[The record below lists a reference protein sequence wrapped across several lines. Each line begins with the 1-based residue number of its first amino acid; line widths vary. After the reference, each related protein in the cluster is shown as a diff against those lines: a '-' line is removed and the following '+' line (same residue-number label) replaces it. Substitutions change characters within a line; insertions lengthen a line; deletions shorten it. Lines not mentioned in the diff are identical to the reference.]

1 MQPAFFSSVGIL
13 SFLIITT
20 NASPLLQAL
29 SPRADAV
36 IPGYTDEGCYT
47 EATNM
52 RALTGGTY
60 FDDLMTVEK
69 CAAACSGYTWF
80 GVEYGRECYCGDTIN
95 TGSVPAPSTDCNFQ
109 CPGDATEN
117 CGAGNR
123 LNMYSKASTAPAT
136 ETLTTYSTLGCYTEA
151 TTGRALV
158 GLSQADN
165 TMTVEQCASICSG
178 FTTFGVEWYRECYC
192 GNTLMPG
199 SVPAPSTDCK
209 YACDGN
215 SSEICGGD
223 WRLNVYQF
231 NIVTNTVSAT
241 ATASTAASTPT
252 AYAFIDCYTEAT
264 NMRAL
269 SLSSY
274 YDDAMTVE
282 KCAAHCAA
290 YTYFG
295 VEYSRECYCG
305 NSINSG
311 SVPAPIGDCSFPC
324 LGNGAEQCGGSNRL
338 DLYQY
343 GAVQSSTT
351 PTLST
356 STLLSSSSTSPS
368 ASTIVS
374 SSSGQSEGSAA
385 PTSSAI
391 PTPVPSS
398 SASDIAATTS
408 STYLSSSSSIAI
420 TTSST
425 ADVISSS
432 STTDLPTSSSSVYFS
447 DSSSAAAS
455 STLLSSSPSIIS
467 SSSSA
472 ALSSS
477 SSIVESSSI
486 TQSSSPS
493 STFATSTS
501 QSSSIVITSSSAM
514 TTSTFSSTSSST
526 SSSTTSSTTTS
537 GPTCATPLA
546 DAGFE
551 ATTAATVPWA
561 VKYPATSN
569 GYVTFNFQTPST
581 TTTPHGGSQV
591 GAISYKQY
599 SPALQSWFNQP
610 ITLCPNTVYNFSAF
624 HKVSIVNPA
633 CNVYYYIGSADS
645 NTVLTIFSSTAWSQ
659 VTTAWKQVTA
669 TYTSGSTTDVTFNIR
684 LTCSTLTYAAP
695 SYYFD
700 DISFVAA

>member
-1 MQPAFFSSVGIL
+1 MQPTFFSSVGIL

-20 NASPLLQAL
+20 NTSPLLQVL
-29 SPRADAV
+29 SLRDAV

-47 EATNM
+47 EATNI
-52 RALTGGTY
+52 RALTGGSY

-95 TGSVPAPSTDCNFQ
+95 TGSVSAPSSDCSFP
-109 CPGDATEN
+109 CPGDASET

-123 LNMYSKASTAPAT
+123 LNMYSIASTATAT
-136 ETLTTYSTLGCYTEA
+136 ETLTTFSALGCYTEA

-178 FTTFGVEWYRECYC
+178 FSTFGVEWYREAVFQ
-192 GNTLMPG
+192 LP
-199 SVPAPSTDCK
+199 VPTAK

-231 NIVTNTVSAT
+231 DVVTNTASAT
-241 ATASTAASTPT
+241 TTASTAASTPI
-252 AYAFIDCYTEAT
+252 AYAFVDCYTEAT

-282 KCAAHCAA
+282 KCAANCAA

-305 NSINSG
+305 NTINSG

-343 GAVQSSTT
+343 GAVQPSTSSAM
-351 PTLST
+351 PT
-356 STLLSSSSTSPS
+356 STLLSSSSGS
-368 ASTIVS
+368 ASSSTSATLS
-374 SSSGQSEGSAA
+374 SSVSE
-385 PTSSAI
+385 
-391 PTPVPSS
+391 
-398 SASDIAATTS
+398 TS
-408 STYLSSSSSIAI
+408 STIQ
-420 TTSST
+420 
-425 ADVISSS
+425 
-432 STTDLPTSSSSVYFS
+432 
-447 DSSSAAAS
+447 SSAAAS
-455 STLLSSSPSIIS
+455 SSSTLDITTTTSTTDLSSPTSATITTSSTIEVATTSSSDLLASSSSVYSSDSSSDVTSGTTLSSAAATTSSSSSIIS
-467 SSSSA
+467 SSSSDSSSA
-472 ALSSS
+472 APSSS
-477 SSIVESSSI
+477 SSIIGSSSAA
-486 TQSSSPS
+486 QSSSPPS
-493 STFATSTS
+493 STFAKSTS

-514 TTSTFSSTSSST
+514 AISTLSSSSSSS

-537 GPTCATPLA
+537 GPTCATPLS

-551 ATTAATVPWA
+551 TTDASAVPWT
-561 VKYPATSN
+561 VIYPATGN
-569 GYVTFNFQTPST
+569 GYITFNFQTPST

-591 GAISYKQY
+591 GSISYKQY

-610 ITLCPNTVYNFSAF
+610 ITLCPNTVYNFSAW
-624 HKVSIVNPA
+624 HKVSIANPA

-645 NTVLTIFSSTAWSQ
+645 STVLSIFSSTAATQ
-659 VTTAWKQVTA
+659 VTTTWKQVTA
-669 TYTSGSTTDVTFNIR
+669 TYTSGSTTAVTFNIR
-684 LTCSTLTYAAP
+684 LTCSTLTFTAQ